1 MNSGK
6 DLVKKFIGTIKEC
19 DPIHIEKYIYY
30 FRYIH
35 GGYRINFRHPKDIL
49 KSLFMLHNE
58 FVNTWT
64 HLLGSIMTLIIGIYL
79 ILNYDESKQFLIRIT
94 N

>member
-30 FRYIH
+30 F
-35 GGYRINFRHPKDIL
+35 
-49 KSLFMLHNE
+49 
-58 FVNTWT
+58 
-64 HLLGSIMTLIIGIYL
+64 
-79 ILNYDESKQFLIRIT
+79 
-94 N
+94 